1 MANKGE
7 FRKGHKVEGSGRPI
21 GTPNKV
27 TATAKEMVVQLV
39 ESGLPTAMAKLQQIE
54 NPKDYLDA
62 LAKFISYVVPKQVDA
77 TVTTV
82 EKPVIIDWSTPPKLD

>member
-1 MANKGE
+1 MDNGRFKKGNKQGVGRGE
-7 FRKGHKVEGSGRPI
+7 

-27 TATAKEMVVQLV
+27 TATAKEMVIQLV

-62 LAKFISYVVPKQVDA
+62 LAKFISYVVPKQLD
-77 TVTTV
+77 TVIKDDRI
-82 EKPVIIDWSTPPKLD
+82 EVIEPPQPGNE